1 MAKMIFIAAIVAVA
15 IISLIVFIYKRMNK
29 YNPQREDS
37 GTVVFL
43 TGVFLAGMGIVAF
56 WVFGF
61 SDKEAQALYAFLFAG
76 MAATVA
82 LAAKGIHYLRYRNM
96 Y

>member
-1 MAKMIFIAAIVAVA
+1 MAKMIFITTVAAVV

-37 GTVVFL
+37 GTVAFL

-76 MAATVA
+76 TG
-82 LAAKGIHYLRYRNM
+82 LLQQKPTGRCTCGLLLF
-96 Y
+96 